1 MREKLF
7 NIIQPAEDNE
17 STLSAAYDWFMM
29 VVIVMSL
36 VPLAFKNNNTGV
48 LANIDTVCVVIFIID
63 YIARWSTADI
73 QLKRGALSF
82 LIYPFTPMAILDLL
96 CILPS
101 LKLLDNVFRIL
112 KIFRLFRTMRVFR
125 AFKMIRYSKSI
136 HVLAQVIKE
145 ERAPL
150 LTVCGLA
157 VGYVIIAAL
166 VIFNV
171 EPGTFPSFFDAIY
184 WAVVSLT
191 TMGYGDIYPVT
202 MAGQVITML
211 SAFIGIAII
220 ALPSGIITS
229 GYMSEITKEEVEE
242 IEENPP
248 KESSAQQIREFRQLL
263 EEGSITQEEYDA
275 KKTQLLGV

>member
-220 ALPSGIITS
+220 ALPAGIITS

-248 KESSAQQIREFRQLL
+248 RASSVQEIREFKQLL
-263 EEGSITQEEYDA
+263 EEGAITQEEYDA

>member
-7 NIIQPAEDNE
+7 NIIQPEEENE

-29 VVIVMSL
+29 VVILMSL
-36 VPLAFKNNNTGV
+36 VPLAFKNNNTGI
-48 LANIDTVCVVIFIID
+48 LANLDMFCVVIFIID

-82 LIYPFTPMAILDLL
+82 LLYPFTPMAILDLL

-101 LKLLDNVFRIL
+101 LRLIDDAFRIL

-125 AFKMIRYSKSI
+125 AFKLIRYSKSI
-136 HVLAQVIKE
+136 HVLAQVIRE

-157 VGYVIIAAL
+157 VGYVIVAAL

-171 EPGTFPSFFDAIY
+171 EPNTFPSFFDAIY

>member
-7 NIIQPAEDNE
+7 NIIQPEEENE

-29 VVIVMSL
+29 VVILMSL
-36 VPLAFKNNNTGV
+36 VPLAFKNNNTGI
-48 LANIDTVCVVIFIID
+48 LANLDMFCVVIFIID

-82 LIYPFTPMAILDLL
+82 LLYPFTPMAILDLL

-101 LKLLDNVFRIL
+101 LRLIDDAFRIL

-125 AFKMIRYSKSI
+125 AFKLIRYSKSI
-136 HVLAQVIKE
+136 HVLAQVIRE

-220 ALPSGIITS
+220 ALPAGIITS

-248 KESSAQQIREFRQLL
+248 RASSVQEIREFKQLL
-263 EEGSITQEEYDA
+263 EEGAITQEEYDA

>member
-7 NIIQPAEDNE
+7 NIIQPEEENE

-29 VVIVMSL
+29 VVIIMSL
-36 VPLAFKNNNTGV
+36 VPLAFKNNGTGF
-48 LANIDTVCVVIFIID
+48 LANLDDFCVVIFIID

-82 LIYPFTPMAILDLL
+82 LLYPITPMAILDLL

-101 LKLLDNVFRIL
+101 LRLIDDAFRIL

-125 AFKMIRYSKSI
+125 AFKLIRYSKSI
-136 HVLAQVIKE
+136 HVLAQVIRE

-157 VGYVIIAAL
+157 VGYVIVAAL

-171 EPGTFPSFFDAIY
+171 EPNTFPSFFDAIY